1 MQTKEIIPK
10 NHSDI
15 IKGVYSKL
23 DSGYN
28 KLKQSYIRTYCG
40 VDFTIFSPQPE
51 MILIEDIAHSLSR
64 LCRYGGHCNQ
74 FYSVARHSIIT
85 SYLVQPK
92 FALEALMH
100 DATEGYIG
108 DCVTPLKK
116 YMPQFNEIENSLY
129 KVIAQK
135 YGLSYP
141 MSEETKNADAAM
153 IGYEWDFFMEK
164 ESNSELHDFYNKY
177 FKSVDIEQTEEDFL
191 TRFKELFENK

>member
-1 MQTKEIIPK
+1 MQTEEIIPK

-15 IKGVYSKL
+15 IKEVYFKL

-40 VDFTIFSPQPE
+40 IDFTIFSPQQE

-116 YMPQFNEIENSLY
+116 HMPQFNEIENNLY
-129 KVIAQK
+129 KVIAKK

-141 MSEETKNADAAM
+141 MSKETKDADVAM

-164 ESNSELHDFYNKY
+164 EPNSELQDFYNKH
-177 FKSVDIEQTEEDFL
+177 FKSVSIEQTEEDFL
-191 TRFKELFENK
+191 ARFKELTVNK